1 MGEEILVGVQDV
13 FRNDFLSRFEH
24 GACSLP
30 GVGVYARWNHLMKR
44 AKTGPDTQPRMRM
57 ACLGSEEKMTISA
70 HMRLSKQAICSADLV
85 TLGSWVLCLAIEY
98 RQGAQG

>member
-1 MGEEILVGVQDV
+1 MGEGISFEVQDG
-13 FRNDFLSRFEH
+13 FQNDIVSQFEH

-57 ACLGSEEKMTISA
+57 ACLGCEEKMTISA

-85 TLGSWVLCLAIEY
+85 TLGSWFLCGAIEC
-98 RQGAQG
+98 RPGAQG